1 MDRVR
6 LSPSEAALQAQ
17 CQQASS
23 SSATAFLTAGDP
35 DLYYELLQGRFG
47 TSSSGAIANTVTT
60 SGVNSQQQQ
69 QLSPYSPTLVLQS
82 SLVQGPTS
90 MLKIEPEMMITSSS
104 SADPAFLSNNS
115 YNCNWI
121 VPPNPGYYADLST
134 PLGASSGHSLYP
146 SHNHFSQGTSSSLLD
161 SHHFGYNSKVS
172 LPAAAAAT
180 ACQSPGQIQALRDFM
195 AGHGTTTISSSHE
208 LPIINPS
215 PHCSRASSM
224 GTFYQQHDDE
234 IGADTMV
241 VVAATAAAA
250 AEGDYAAQQLL
261 SERQSSKQELMA
273 YRSLC
278 SEIYATE
285 RSPHRSQFQRENHI
299 LAERQRREEMNEKFS
314 ALRAMIPKA
323 TKKDK
328 ASIVGDTINYVLELE
343 KRLKHLQGCKDI
355 EGVGGGGDP
364 SSGFFKSTKRKVA
377 PLTTAPYSSNI
388 FEDTSGQPP
397 IHAQSDEEKKSAEV
411 DVQKLGNQ
419 AVIKLVCSRTP
430 GQVLRVLH
438 ALDECKVDLLQSNVT
453 TVGDISVH
461 FVTVQLE
468 AGVSVTTE
476 ELISALLLAA
486 CPN

>member
-23 SSATAFLTAGDP
+23 SSATAFLTAGDS

-69 QLSPYSPTLVLQS
+69 QLSPYPPTLVLPS

-90 MLKIEPEMMITSSS
+90 MLKMEPEMMITSSS

-121 VPPNPGYYADLST
+121 VPPNPGYYADLSS
-134 PLGASSGHSLYP
+134 PLGASSGHSLY
-146 SHNHFSQGTSSSLLD
+146 SSQNHFSQGTSSSLLD
-161 SHHFGYNSKVS
+161 SHHFGYNSKVGI
-172 LPAAAAAT
+172 PAAAT

-355 EGVGGGGDP
+355 EGGGGGGDP

-377 PLTTAPYSSNI
+377 PLTA
-388 FEDTSGQPP
+388 
-397 IHAQSDEEKKSAEV
+397 EEKKGAEV